1 MAWYFL
7 LSLPGFGAISLRSIQ
22 KQREEAKTRSRVGGM
37 GVEGE
42 GGVDGGINGVDG
54 ANDENV
60 IIEKPQ
66 FLDISFSADT
76 HTITSV
82 STLGQLSSVGGGR
95 PFEMMEI

>member
-1 MAWYFL
+1 M
-7 LSLPGFGAISLRSIQ
+7 
-22 KQREEAKTRSRVGGM
+22 EE
-37 GVEGE
+37 E
-42 GGVDGGINGVDG
+42 GGVDGEQQDNGAD
-54 ANDENV
+54 NNEENV